1 MIRDKIRRRLLL
13 QGAGGFTLALPILS
27 SLLGKKASAAPA
39 GPARRFI
46 AIKSYSTQQIVDWY
60 PTFTGNGYQL
70 RDSGNTADGTTI
82 LNQQLGNTP
91 YTWAPL
97 SDFSQPGPSVIL
109 DSAFNAHLDKMLLLR
124 GLDFLPDT
132 NHNDGGMLGNFAGS
146 ESESVAG
153 LPHVPT
159 IDQVLAYSDKFY
171 EDTPVVRSLHLAPG
185 GANTCSF
192 TDDGIAGGQVRQVQ
206 GHQDPL
212 GAWNEAFNAPGL
224 EPPDPDNEI
233 TVDPN
238 LKLVDRVYEDYASAR
253 DGSRISTDDKQL
265 LERHMSFLSEL
276 QDRLE
281 GGGGVPCEWPG
292 EPRSI
297 DDPFGL
303 DATDVGD
310 SFQLMVDVM
319 VASIICDHTRVV
331 TLDVRKALSDGRG
344 NQTAGYFHGAD
355 GPSTWHGDAHAWGDP
370 AADFNIQRLNHWI
383 AHEIVLRLVEMLDVD
398 EGDGTSYLDKSVVMW
413 GNELGFNHL
422 NWSVPTLLFGGA
434 CGRLD
439 TGRYLDF
446 IEWNS
451 QVYFS
456 QNGGH
461 VIRGTPYNQ
470 FLVTMLQAFDLEPA
484 DYEIGGQAGYGSI
497 ETVGKAASTHA
508 IDYNFNAVGDPLPTV
523 LI

>member
-1 MIRDKIRRRLLL
+1 MIRDKIRRRLFL
-13 QGAGGFTLALPILS
+13 QGAGGATLALPMLS
-27 SLLGKKASAAPA
+27 SLLGKQAAAAPA
-39 GPARRFI
+39 GAARRFI

-60 PTFTGNGYQL
+60 PTFTGNGYSL
-70 RDSGNTADGTTI
+70 RNSGQTADGTTI
-82 LNQQLGNTP
+82 LNQQISGTP
-91 YTWAPL
+91 YHWAPL
-97 SDFSQPGPSVIL
+97 ADFADPGLSVIL
-109 DSAFNAHLDKMLLLR
+109 DDAFNPHLDKMLLLR

-146 ESESVAG
+146 ESENVAG

-159 IDQVLAYSDKFY
+159 IDQVLAYSDRIY
-171 EDTPVVRSLHLAPG
+171 DNTPVVRSLHLAPG
-185 GANTCSF
+185 GSNTCSY
-192 TDDGIAGGQVRQVQ
+192 TNDGIPGGDVRQVQ
-206 GHQDPL
+206 GHQDPR

-224 EPPDPDNEI
+224 EPPDPGGEVSI
-233 TVDPN
+233 DPN
-238 LKLVDRVYEDYASAR
+238 LKLVDRVYDDYSNVR
-253 DGSRISTDDKQL
+253 NGPRISSGDREL

-281 GGGGVPCEWPG
+281 GGTGVTCTFPD

-310 SFQLMVDVM
+310 AFASMIDVI
-319 VASIICDHTRVV
+319 AAAIFCDHTRVV
-331 TLDVRKALSDGRG
+331 TLDIRKALSDGRG
-344 NQTAGYFHGAD
+344 GMIAGYFHGAD

-370 AADFNIQRLNHWI
+370 AADYNIQRINHWI
-383 AHEIVLRLVEMLDVD
+383 AHELVLPLVEMLDVD
-398 EGDGTSYLDKSVVMW
+398 EGDGTTYLDKSVIMW

-446 IEWNS
+446 IEWDT

-461 VIRGTPYNQ
+461 VIRGIPYNQ
-470 FLVTMLQAFDLEPA
+470 FLVTMLQAFDLQPA
-484 DYEIGGQAGYGSI
+484 DYEINGQPGYGLTD
-497 ETVGKAASTHA
+497 TVGKAPSTHA
-508 IDYNFNAVGDPLPTV
+508 IDYNFNNVGQPLPSA